1 MVFGSRMQQLQAQD
15 ARLYSTFRFAATL
28 QRVTLLSSLAELQ
41 AYQPETTPLVL
52 GEGSNS
58 IFLADYQGE
67 IVRYLAAGVTESVQ
81 QEQLLLHV
89 EAGHNWHQLV
99 MKMAGAGWWG
109 LENLALIPGSVG
121 AAPVQNIGAYG
132 VEFADC
138 CVYVD
143 FYHWQQRAVIR
154 LSRADCQFGYR
165 DSIFKQQLAG
175 QGLIV
180 AVGLQLTRH
189 GRAVTRYQGLE
200 QLTADCSPL
209 DVTSAVI
216 ALRQSKLPDPA
227 QLANCGSFFKNP
239 LLSASQFQLLKASY
253 PTLPNYPQPDGSY
266 KVAAAWLIEQSGFKG
281 YRLGGVGCYE
291 RQPLVLVNY
300 GQGTAVELL
309 ALVNAILHKVRQQFG
324 IELEPEVRMM
334 QADE

>member
-1 MVFGSRMQQLQAQD
+1 MQQLQAQD

-28 QRVTLLSSLAELQ
+28 HRVTLLSSLAELQ
-41 AYQPETTPLVL
+41 AFQPETTPLVL

-58 IFLADYQGE
+58 IFLANYQGE

-81 QEQLLLHV
+81 QQQLLLHV

-99 MKMAGAGWWG
+99 MKMASAGWWG

-143 FYHWQQRAVIR
+143 FYHWQQRQVIR

-200 QLTADCSPL
+200 QLAADCSPL

-216 ALRQSKLPDPA
+216 TLRQSKLPDPA

-239 LLSASQFQLLKASY
+239 LLSASQFQALKASY

-300 GQGTAVELL
+300 GQGTAAELL
-309 ALVNAILHKVRQQFG
+309 ALVKAIQHKVRQQFG
-324 IELEPEVRMM
+324 VELEPEVRMM
-334 QADE
+334 LADE